1 MPPPR
6 AANPDPVP
14 FAQIDTLFFD
24 VGNTLV
30 SMDFEWIA
38 DELAQRGLLAAP
50 AALLRAEAAA
60 RPRVSLE
67 IANRAAKESLETFT
81 LYLGLVLQELEEAA
95 EFDAERLQALALE
108 LTPVLRGPGRT
119 ARLWSR
125 LLPGVPAALAALHA
139 DGLQLAVV
147 SNSDG
152 SVERSLVASGL
163 RGYFAHVV
171 DSQVVGYEKP
181 DPRIFEKALA
191 LCDAEASRSLH
202 IGDLY
207 AADVVGARAAGVY
220 AALLDPFGD
229 WGDVDCVTLPDITRL
244 SEHVLTSRK
253 EERET

>member
-1 MPPPR
+1 MPSPR
-6 AANPDPVP
+6 NPTCVP
-14 FAQIDTLFFD
+14 FERIDTLFFD

-30 SMDFEWIA
+30 SMDFDWIA
-38 DELAQRGLLAAP
+38 DELGQRGLAAAP
-50 AALLRAEAAA
+50 EALQRAEAAA
-60 RPRVSLE
+60 RPRVSRE

-81 LYLGLVLQELEEAA
+81 LYLGLVLQEFEEAA
-95 EFDAERLQALALE
+95 DFGAERLQALALE

-125 LLPGVPAALAALHA
+125 LLPGVPEALAALRSA
-139 DGLQLAVV
+139 GLQLAVV

-181 DPRIFEKALA
+181 DPRIFEHALA
-191 LCDAEASRSLH
+191 LCGAEASRSLH
-202 IGDLY
+202 VGDLY
-207 AADVVGARAAGVY
+207 AADVVGARAAGVH
-220 AALLDPFGD
+220 AVLLDPFGD
-229 WGDVDCVTLPDITRL
+229 WGDVDCATLPDVTGL

-253 EERET
+253 EEKET